1 MISKPAHAKN
11 AYAKINLT
19 LDVVGKRG
27 DGYHLLETVMQTV
40 SLCDT
45 VKLEK
50 ADDIVITCSDNRV
63 PVDEKNTCHKAARV
77 FFERT
82 GIAGGARID
91 IEKRIPSEAGLGGGS
106 SDAAAVLCI
115 LNEVYDAKLSYSEL
129 EELAAKVGADVPFLI
144 RGGTAVCRGIGE
156 DMERLAGLPEK
167 WVLLVK
173 PDFGVSTP
181 EAYKM
186 FDESS
191 DVSAHGTEKFL
202 NTLRVGGNPY
212 ECLSNDLEA
221 ALCNLEIA
229 RIRRELLT
237 LGAEAA
243 QMTGSGSCVYGVF
256 ENEDVAVSANDYL
269 KGKIGFVE
277 LCRTI

>member
-1 MISKPAHAKN
+1 MIFKE

-40 SLCDT
+40 SLCD
-45 VKLEK
+45 VVSVEK
-50 ADDIVITCSDNRV
+50 SDSIVITCSEPTV
-63 PVDEKNTCHKAARV
+63 PVNEKNTCHKAARV

-82 GIAGGARID
+82 GISGGARID
-91 IEKRIPSEAGLGGGS
+91 IEKHIPSEAGLGGGS
-106 SDAAAVLCI
+106 SDAAAVLCL
-115 LNEVYDAKLSYSEL
+115 LNEIYDAKLSYSEL
-129 EELAAKVGADVPFLI
+129 EELAAMVGADVPFLV

-156 DMERLAGLPEK
+156 DMERLAGLPER
-167 WVLLVK
+167 WVVLMK

-181 EAYKM
+181 EAYQM
-186 FDESS
+186 FDEKGA
-191 DVSAHGTEKFL
+191 VSVRGTEKFL
-202 NTLRVGGNPY
+202 SALRSGGNPY
-212 ECLSNDLEA
+212 EWLSNDLEA

-256 ENEDVAVSANDYL
+256 EYEDIAVRARDFL
-269 KGKIGFVE
+269 RGKIGFVE

>member
-1 MISKPAHAKN
+1 MTTKE

-50 ADDIVITCSDNRV
+50 ADGIAITCSDAKV
-63 PVDEKNTCHKAARV
+63 PVDERNTCHKASRV

-82 GIAGGARID
+82 GISGGARID
-91 IEKRIPSEAGLGGGS
+91 IEKHIPSEAGLGGGS
-106 SDAAAVLCI
+106 SDAAAVLCL

-156 DMERLAGLPEK
+156 DMKRLAGLPEK

-186 FDESS
+186 FDEKGN
-191 DVSAHGTEKFL
+191 VSACGTEKFL

-212 ECLSNDLEA
+212 ECLTNDLEA

-229 RIRRELLT
+229 RIRRELLM